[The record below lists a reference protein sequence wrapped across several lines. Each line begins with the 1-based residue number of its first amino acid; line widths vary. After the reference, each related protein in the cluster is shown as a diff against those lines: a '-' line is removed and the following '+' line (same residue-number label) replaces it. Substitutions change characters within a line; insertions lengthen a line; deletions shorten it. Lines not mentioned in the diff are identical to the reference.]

1 MERISWQQ
9 YFMAQ
14 SYIAALRSTCTRL
27 KVGAVIVRDNRMIA
41 SGYNG
46 SVSDGAHCID
56 HGCYMVDGHCART
69 VHAEANALL
78 QCARFGVSTESTH
91 IYVTH
96 YPCLQCCKMIIQSGI
111 TKLFYAE
118 DYRNHK
124 YAIDL
129 FKEAGIATQK
139 ITLEDISIETK
150 SNEKRHFVHKLLSE
164 LEATGLNEDRILKLK
179 QEEMRLF

>member
-1 MERISWQQ
+1 MGRISWEQ

-14 SYIAALRSTCTRL
+14 SHIVALRSTCTRL
-27 KVGAVIVRDNRMIA
+27 NVGAIIVRNNRIIA

-56 HGCYMVDGHCART
+56 HGCYIIEGHCVRT
-69 VHAEANALL
+69 VHAEANAIL
-78 QCARFGVSTESTH
+78 QCARFGVSTENTE

-111 TKLFYAE
+111 RKLYYAE
-118 DYRNHK
+118 DYRNHE

-129 FKEAGIATQK
+129 FKEAGVMT
-139 ITLEDISIETK
+139 
-150 SNEKRHFVHKLLSE
+150 EKVQLNDVHIDTNHTEKKQFVSKLIKE
-164 LEATGLNEDRILKLK
+164 LEATTTNHALLREWKHEENKL
-179 QEEMRLF
+179 F